1 MPLVQSLAFALL
13 AVFVAPPALRHGA
26 SFVRAALI
34 DDRLAAPDAL
44 ATNSPPPPTLLPAV
58 LRVNLSRAL
67 REVDALVRLFERER
81 DGLLHD
87 SVSDMLHSVGPVFE
101 DAVRMVEGAAYSYST
116 RILGAVL
123 LVLGATW
130 VMFAALRLLLG
141 AVCCGCSRAPPAPPV
156 YRPATK
162 RPY

>member
-13 AVFVAPPALRHGA
+13 AVFVALPALLHGA

-44 ATNSPPPPTLLPAV
+44 ATSLPPPPTLLPAV
-58 LRVNLSRAL
+58 VRMNQSRAL
-67 REVDALVRLFERER
+67 TEVDALVRLFERER

-87 SVSDMLHSVGPVFE
+87 SISGMLHSVGPVFE
-101 DAVRMVEGAAYSYST
+101 DAVRIVEGAALSYST

-123 LVLGATW
+123 LMLGATW
-130 VMFAALRLLLG
+130 AMFAAQRLLLG
-141 AVCCGCSRAPPAPPV
+141 APVQRAHRGGGAPQRLRRLGRPP
-156 YRPATK
+156 
-162 RPY
+162 